1 MQHYALLSRDEVEQI
16 HETSLQI
23 LEKIGLDLFY
33 EPARTLL
40 ARIGARVEGNRVRF
54 PPRLVEE
61 QLNKAPSHFTLYAR
75 NPKHNLVIGQGRPH
89 YLPANC
95 PALVHDSIDG
105 QRYGTLKDYNAFV
118 KLSHISPHMDMC
130 SNVLVEP
137 VDVPEPFRHLAM
149 TEACLRLTDKCF
161 MGSCMGAQV
170 ARDVLDMLAMVYGR
184 DSLIN
189 EPRVMSI
196 PCSMTPLCY
205 DSCMLGTLM
214 EYARAG
220 QPVMVNA
227 ITMAGA
233 SAPVTMAGALSLQ
246 NAEVLA
252 GIVLAQAVRE
262 GTPVVYASGSS
273 TVDFRTGSFSVGSP
287 EMSMNNVLT
296 AQMARYYNLPCRGA
310 GALTDSPVPDAQA
323 GYESMLNLS
332 MAVSSGVDI
341 ILHAAGSLETLKCMS
356 YEKFVLDEELI
367 SMMKRVRQ
375 GVHVGKESLALEVI
389 AEVGPGGQ
397 FLDHDHTFEHF
408 REEIYL
414 PTVSTRDS
422 FSDWLG
428 HGAYYTEKRART
440 RSMFLLE
447 SYTAP
452 DFSDS
457 LARDLNAFIER
468 HGACGPV
475 REAGGLL

>member
-1 MQHYALLSRDEVEQI
+1 
-16 HETSLQI
+16 
-23 LEKIGLDLFY
+23 
-33 EPARTLL
+33 
-40 ARIGARVEGNRVRF
+40 
-54 PPRLVEE
+54 
-61 QLNKAPSHFTLYAR
+61 
-75 NPKHNLVIGQGRPH
+75 
-89 YLPANC
+89 
-95 PALVHDSIDG
+95 
-105 QRYGTLKDYNAFV
+105 
-118 KLSHISPHMDMC
+118 
-130 SNVLVEP
+130 
-137 VDVPEPFRHLAM
+137 
-149 TEACLRLTDKCF
+149 
-161 MGSCMGAQV
+161 
-170 ARDVLDMLAMVYGR
+170 
-184 DSLIN
+184 
-189 EPRVMSI
+189 
-196 PCSMTPLCY
+196 
-205 DSCMLGTLM
+205 
-214 EYARAG
+214 
-220 QPVMVNA
+220 
-227 ITMAGA
+227 MA
-233 SAPVTMAGALSLQ
+233 
-246 NAEVLA
+246 
-252 GIVLAQAVRE
+252 
-262 GTPVVYASGSS
+262 
-273 TVDFRTGSFSVGSP
+273 
-287 EMSMNNVLT
+287 MNNVLT